1 MHQLWD
7 FDSSQSPLW
16 ASISLF
22 MEYTQANNIFYL
34 LNGFIMK
41 IWCKTLQ
48 KYFKLKT
55 HMERNAEYETDHLA
69 KSLTSPGENYH
80 ITLTIQL
87 DRKSVV

>member
-1 MHQLWD
+1 
-7 FDSSQSPLW
+7 
-16 ASISLF
+16 

-80 ITLTIQL
+80 ITLTIQIFL
-87 DRKSVV
+87 LVKEKLNVYWI